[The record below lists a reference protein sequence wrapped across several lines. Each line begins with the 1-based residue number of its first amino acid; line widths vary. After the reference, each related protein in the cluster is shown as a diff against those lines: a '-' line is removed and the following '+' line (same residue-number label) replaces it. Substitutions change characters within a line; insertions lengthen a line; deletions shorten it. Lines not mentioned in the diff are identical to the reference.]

1 MSFDIGVV
9 LDSIREMGH
18 DFLTAL
24 PNIVIAIVVF
34 VVFLILAGWAR
45 AAAHRVGETTRME
58 PHAVTV
64 VARMARW
71 AVVAVGAL
79 VAVSIV
85 FPSVGAQELI
95 GLLGVGGVAIGF
107 AFRDVLQNFLAGI
120 LILIQQP
127 FRVGD
132 QIETDDGYIGTVE
145 EIQTRATFMRTP
157 DGRRVVIPNADL
169 YTDPVEVYTAFATR
183 RSEYDAGIGYPEDAE
198 VAIARMVEA
207 MGGVDD
213 VLGDPE
219 PEVIPVALGDS
230 SVVLRARWWTASDLG
245 TVTRAKGR
253 VIAAIKRAL
262 DEAGIDIPY
271 PVRTVYFHDETERS
285 EAGADPAPAA

>member
-9 LDSIREMGH
+9 WDSIRDMGH
-18 DFLTAL
+18 DFLTML
-24 PNIVIAIVVF
+24 PNVVIAIVVF

-45 AAAHRVGETTRME
+45 AAARRVGETTNME
-58 PHAVTV
+58 SHAAIV

-71 AVVAVGAL
+71 AVVAVGML

-85 FPSVGAQELI
+85 FPSVGAEELI

-132 QIETDDGYIGTVE
+132 QIETDDGYIGTVQ
-145 EIQTRATFMRTP
+145 EIHTRATYIRTL

-169 YTDPVEVYTAFATR
+169 YTDPVEVYTAFETR
-183 RSEYDAGIGYPEDAE
+183 RSEYDAGIGYPDDSDLAME
-198 VAIARMVEA
+198 RMVTA
-207 MGGVDD
+207 MKSAEGVLD
-213 VLGDPE
+213 DPE
-219 PEVIPVALGDS
+219 PEVIPVELGDS
-230 SVVLRARWWTASDLG
+230 SVVLRARWWTASDQG
-245 TVTRAKGR
+245 TVTRTKGR

-262 DEAGIDIPY
+262 DDAGIDIPY
-271 PVRTVYFHDETERS
+271 PVR
-285 EAGADPAPAA
+285 